1 MTRLLEELNH
11 GSTRTNS
18 VSGGQKD
25 GERNANFWVDLLD
38 VELERLIVPNG
49 VEDSPT
55 LDDDEE
61 DDEEDEEENGYRII
75 TNNQ

>member
-1 MTRLLEELNH
+1 M
-11 GSTRTNS
+11 
-18 VSGGQKD
+18 
-25 GERNANFWVDLLD
+25 
-38 VELERLIVPNG
+38 ELERLIVPNG

-55 LDDDEE
+55 LEDDDD

>member
-18 VSGGQKD
+18 VSGGQNDQK
-25 GERNANFWVDLLD
+25 GRNANFSIELLD

-49 VEDSPT
+49 VEDSAT
-55 LDDDEE
+55 LEDDDDE
-61 DDEEDEEENGYRII
+61 EEENGYRII